1 MSSFPKN
8 FAAKKTVSRVEKE
21 LWQKKGEGH
30 RARLRDRF
38 LAKGLDGF
46 NDAEILELLLSFGT
60 PRSDCKEPARML
72 LDKYGSFAKVLE
84 APIASLKEVKG
95 VGPKNGFALHFVHAV
110 ASYYLKERLHGKRY
124 LHSSREV
131 AEYLIHSMRGLKKE
145 VLTVIFLDSSHA
157 IIDSEIVAEGTLNV
171 NTVYPREIIKRAL
184 EFHAAALIIAHNHP
198 SGSLK
203 PSAQDIKLTKTLA
216 LLSRFMQL
224 QLLDHLIIGD
234 GSFSFADNGL
244 MDSVSKE
251 CQNAMESFSRE

>member
-1 MSSFPKN
+1 M
-8 FAAKKTVSRVEKE
+8 EKE
-21 LWQKKGEGH
+21 LWQKKGKGH

-46 NDAEILELLLSFGT
+46 SDVEILELLLSFGT

-72 LDKYGSFAKVLE
+72 LAKYSSFAKVLE
-84 APIASLKEVKG
+84 APIASLQEVKG

-110 ASYYLKERLHGKRY
+110 ASYYLKERLHGKRF
-124 LHSSREV
+124 LHSSGEV

-157 IIDSEIVAEGTLNV
+157 IIDSEVVAEGTLNV

-216 LLSRFMQL
+216 LLCRYMQL

-234 GSFSFADNGL
+234 GSYSFADNGL
-244 MDSVSKE
+244 MDSVRE
-251 CQNAMESFSRE
+251 DCQTAMESFNR